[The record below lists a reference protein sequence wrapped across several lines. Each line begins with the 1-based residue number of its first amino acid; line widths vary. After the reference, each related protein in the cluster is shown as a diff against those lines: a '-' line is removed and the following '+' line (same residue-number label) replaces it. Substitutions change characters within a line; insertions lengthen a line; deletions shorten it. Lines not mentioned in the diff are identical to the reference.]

1 MEGQY
6 NTRSPAV
13 KRLMREAIELKDA
26 TSDYYAQPLSDN
38 LFEWHFTVRGP
49 SDTEFEGGIYHGRI
63 ILPTDYPMKPPHII
77 VLTPNGRFE
86 TGKKICLSISG
97 HHPESWQPSWSIRT
111 ALLAIIGFMPTPGQ
125 GTIGSL
131 DYPKSERIKLAKKSI
146 SFVCRECTEGDQPVS
161 KLLKTP
167 DPEAPSITED
177 ADLKKIVSNVLVKG
191 SSEEKPISKKE
202 VYLRK
207 RKEASTK
214 MQARFKEKL
223 MSRTPELVKQVE
235 QSKAAKLQR
244 AAPAPSA
251 TNSAATRTSAPIA
264 GAPTGGQPA
273 STAQVANQLDGR
285 VETGGGGH
293 LVQVLIGMIVVV
305 IAGVLYRRSSFF
317 HKFIFGDEDNLP
329 PEDEQYEWLDAEW

>member
-1 MEGQY
+1 
-6 NTRSPAV
+6 
-13 KRLMREAIELKDA
+13 
-26 TSDYYAQPLSDN
+26 
-38 LFEWHFTVRGP
+38 
-49 SDTEFEGGIYHGRI
+49 
-63 ILPTDYPMKPPHII
+63 
-77 VLTPNGRFE
+77 
-86 TGKKICLSISG
+86 
-97 HHPESWQPSWSIRT
+97 
-111 ALLAIIGFMPTPGQ
+111 MPTPGQ

-251 TNSAATRTSAPIA
+251 TNSAATRTSAPIT
-264 GAPTGGQPA
+264 GAPTGGQP
-273 STAQVANQLDGR
+273 
-285 VETGGGGH
+285 
-293 LVQVLIGMIVVV
+293 
-305 IAGVLYRRSSFF
+305 
-317 HKFIFGDEDNLP
+317 
-329 PEDEQYEWLDAEW
+329 